1 VLRTVSFKGIE
12 MGKGLGDL
20 KVYQN
25 ALLLSEKS
33 WTIYLSLPKN
43 LRFDMGS
50 QFLRAADSIGANI
63 AEGYGRYHYRDKI
76 KFYYN
81 ARGSLWE
88 SKHWLFLLYKRNLI
102 TKEIFDECM
111 NLVNFTGYQ
120 LNKFIESTGEPN
132 G

>member
-1 VLRTVSFKGIE
+1 

-88 SKHWLFLLYKRNLI
+88 SKHWLFLLYRRNLI

>member
-1 VLRTVSFKGIE
+1 
-12 MGKGLGDL
+12 MAKGLGDL
-20 KVYQN
+20 NVYKN
-25 ALLLSEKS
+25 ALTLSEKG
-33 WTIYLSLPKN
+33 WDIYMSLPKS

-50 QFLRAADSIGANI
+50 QLLRAVDSIGANI
-63 AEGYGRYHYRDKI
+63 AEGYGRYHYKDKI

-88 SKHWLFLLYKRNLI
+88 SKHWLYLLHKRDLI
-102 TKEIFDECM
+102 TKEMFEDCM

-120 LNKFIESTGEPN
+120 LNKFIESTGERN